1 MPASQINFLEQSEQ
15 NLAYDIVDELF
26 GQHDSESLV
35 APQRSIPSSE
45 SYVDQRLKYWKMM
58 LRQRRALQRK
68 LRLATGKQPEELLF
82 NHPTS
87 IEHSSKE
94 QMKRLL
100 DQAKRIDRKEAVEIV
115 GLPRRAATELL
126 GTESAK
132 SVVKSKWLQSKLLE
146 DHVEEQLSNIKRVLE
161 FYPDTNNLEVVGK
174 GIHVRPTGKFET
186 CQSISSSTL
195 TTETAPTLNDTIS
208 QMSTATS
215 IGVRSYRSRFLEEN
229 LDIAL
234 LINGMP
240 YKPQS
245 PEFSPNMERM
255 FVCNPF
261 ENILRTVMR
270 IENVGR
276 VAIRFSWMQADF
288 FAYNSTLF
296 EMLDDEFIFDTSPF
310 QLRFGETREVSVL
323 FRPRKVSIVKQRWL
337 LMTRPRIFCHR
348 PCALT
353 LNMHGRCTPSPEY
366 TKLLLD
372 YTLDYLQEVRK
383 SSLKLSFDKLQISN
397 IISEPSACSYPYQ
410 RTLEEREAFNKR
422 NKGFNCA
429 TFDDMEELKLF
440 YERIKPYPRYP
451 KWDYSVRW
459 LINLVCQHDDKA
471 ERLQLF
477 KDLQNLL
484 GRLRGRTKTLKA
496 GDTKARLW
504 ERQHTRFVYVRGV
517 IGNGLDIWEEKICLL
532 EKLLL
537 KQRLQSQ
544 RADQEMTT
552 NEALV
557 KKVEKELRHSNHF
570 RQSIYL
576 FSYNVLCNL
585 AEDIVSVIESTELV

>member
-1 MPASQINFLEQSEQ
+1 MSASQTNFLAQSEQ

-26 GQHDSESLV
+26 DQHDSDSLV
-35 APQRSIPSSE
+35 APHQSIRSSG

-68 LRLATGKQPEELLF
+68 LKLATGKQSEQLLC

-87 IEHSSKE
+87 I
-94 QMKRLL
+94 
-100 DQAKRIDRKEAVEIV
+100 
-115 GLPRRAATELL
+115 
-126 GTESAK
+126 
-132 SVVKSKWLQSKLLE
+132 
-146 DHVEEQLSNIKRVLE
+146 SNIERVLE
-161 FYPDTNNLEVVGK
+161 FYPNTNNLEVVGK
-174 GIHVRPTGKFET
+174 GIHVRPRGKFET
-186 CQSISSSTL
+186 LQSISSSTL
-195 TTETAPTLNDTIS
+195 RTESAPNIDNANS
-208 QMSTATS
+208 QMSTPTS
-215 IGVRSYRSRFLEEN
+215 IGVRSFRSRLLEEN

-240 YKPQS
+240 YKPHS

-261 ENILRTVMR
+261 ENILRIVMR

-276 VAIRFSWMQADF
+276 EAIRFSWMQADF

-296 EMLDDEFIFDTSPF
+296 EMLDDEFFFDTSPF

-337 LMTRPRIFCHR
+337 LMTRPRIFFHR

-353 LNMHGRCTPSPEY
+353 LNMHGRCTPSSEY
-366 TKLLLD
+366 SKLLLD
-372 YTLDYLQEVRK
+372 YTLDYLQEVRR
-383 SSLKLSFDKLQISN
+383 SSLKLSFDKLQMNS
-397 IISEPSACSYPYQ
+397 IISDPSHCHYPYQ
-410 RTLEEREAFNKR
+410 RTLEEREAFNQR
-422 NKGFNCA
+422 NRGFNCA

-459 LINLVCQHDDKA
+459 LINLVCQHGDKA
-471 ERLQLF
+471 ERLELF

-484 GRLRGRTKTLKA
+484 GRLRGRTKALKT
-496 GDTKARLW
+496 GDTKARIW
-504 ERQHTRFVYVRGV
+504 ERQHTRFLYVRGLIV
-517 IGNGLDIWEEKICLL
+517 NSFDIWEEKICLL
-532 EKLLL
+532 EKLLF
-537 KQRLQSQ
+537 KQRLQFHG
-544 RADQEMTT
+544 ADKKETT
-552 NEALV
+552 NADLV
-557 KKVEKELRHSNHF
+557 KQVEKILRYSNNF
-570 RQSIYL
+570 RESIYL
-576 FSYNVLCNL
+576 FSYDVLCNL